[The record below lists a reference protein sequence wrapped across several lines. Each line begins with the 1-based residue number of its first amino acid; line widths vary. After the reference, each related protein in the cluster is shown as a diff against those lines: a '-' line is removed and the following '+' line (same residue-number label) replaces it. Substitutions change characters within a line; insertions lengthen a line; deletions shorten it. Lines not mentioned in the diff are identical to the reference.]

1 MINHGMNNMQN
12 SFESVLSRLSLEQI
26 DTYLYRWQG
35 NNAGIVRIYGGQVI
49 AQAYIAACATVDDDS
64 APHSLHAYFIRPGVL
79 KQPVLYSVDPI
90 RNGKSFHTRTVK
102 AIQNNEVIFTMTISF
117 QKAEEGITHTVA
129 MPDVPQPED
138 LKTEQELRKS
148 NIDNIPKELQEIF
161 LKERE
166 YSIKWV
172 EWNDVFDPK
181 KMPPIRNI
189 WLKPNGKIPGDS
201 IFHHA
206 FLSYVSDSGL
216 LVPCMYPHGL
226 SFMSPNLKMI
236 ASLDHAM
243 WFQKRDFKWDDWILY
258 STDSPHTG
266 SSRGLGRGTFFTRD
280 GEIIAST
287 IQEGLFRIKDS

>member
-49 AQAYIAACATVDDDS
+49 AQAYIAACATVEDDS

-117 QKAEEGITHTVA
+117 Q
-129 MPDVPQPED
+129 
-138 LKTEQELRKS
+138 
-148 NIDNIPKELQEIF
+148 QEIF

-266 SSRGLGRGTFFTRD
+266 GSRGLGRGTFFTRD

-287 IQEGLFRIKDS
+287 IQEGLFRVKGS

>member
-49 AQAYIAACATVDDDS
+49 AQAYIAACATVEDDS

-117 QKAEEGITHTVA
+117 QKPEEGITHTVA

-161 LKERE
+161 LKER
-166 YSIKWV
+166 
-172 EWNDVFDPK
+172 
-181 KMPPIRNI
+181 
-189 WLKPNGKIPGDS
+189 
-201 IFHHA
+201 
-206 FLSYVSDSGL
+206 
-216 LVPCMYPHGL
+216 
-226 SFMSPNLKMI
+226 
-236 ASLDHAM
+236 
-243 WFQKRDFKWDDWILY
+243 
-258 STDSPHTG
+258 
-266 SSRGLGRGTFFTRD
+266 
-280 GEIIAST
+280 
-287 IQEGLFRIKDS
+287 

>member
-1 MINHGMNNMQN
+1 MIDAFKH
-12 SFESVLSRLSLEQI
+12 SLEKFELEQL
-26 DTYLYRWQG
+26 DTYLFRYSG
-35 NNAGIVRIYGGQVI
+35 KNAGIQRIYGGQVI
-49 AQAYIAACATVDDDS
+49 AQAYIAACATVEDDS

-181 KMPPIRNI
+181 KILIESNNTLLKAQQIRWRYAKIYHNI
-189 WLKPNGKIPGDS
+189 FINNFVKKNINKAL
-201 IFHHA
+201 IFNNI
-206 FLSYVSDSGL
+206 V
-216 LVPCMYPHGL
+216 
-226 SFMSPNLKMI
+226 
-236 ASLDHAM
+236 
-243 WFQKRDFKWDDWILY
+243 
-258 STDSPHTG
+258 
-266 SSRGLGRGTFFTRD
+266 
-280 GEIIAST
+280 E
-287 IQEGLFRIKDS
+287 